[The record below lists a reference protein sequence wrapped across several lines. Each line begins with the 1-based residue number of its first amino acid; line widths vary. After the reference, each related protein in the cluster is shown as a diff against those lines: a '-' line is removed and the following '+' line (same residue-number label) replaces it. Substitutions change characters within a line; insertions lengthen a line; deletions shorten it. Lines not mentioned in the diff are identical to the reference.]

1 MVFLMLGLSHPRNQG
16 KGAIPSPKCPFAGTK
31 GQFPYTPS
39 LPGNHFCFFPFG
51 TWLNSRPCTCRGK
64 APLLSYIPSPLPTF
78 ILRQPQDVTQ
88 AAPQVAQETSNLKL
102 PHLGLLRN
110 WNPTPEP
117 PSQASTIHVWNS
129 HKNPRTSPK
138 TTLGPLRRGNL

>member
-1 MVFLMLGLSHPRNQG
+1 MLSLLQSVHSPEPRVSSLTRPAFLETTSV
-16 KGAIPSPKCPFAGTK
+16 S
-31 GQFPYTPS
+31 
-39 LPGNHFCFFPFG
+39 FG
-51 TWLNSRPCTCRGK
+51 TWLNSRPCTCQGK
-64 APLLSYIPSPLPTF
+64 KGSTTKLYPKPPSYFYFETASGCHPGCAT
-78 ILRQPQDVTQ
+78 
-88 AAPQVAQETSNLKL
+88 VAQETSNLKL